1 MKSFFDVRQNYGAP
15 NQKYRTPNQKYRTPN
30 QKNYEKF
37 QNILSGKTWPFFES
51 TDMQNI
57 AKRRKVA

>member
-1 MKSFFDVRQNYGAP
+1 MKSFIEVRQNYGAP

-30 QKNYEKF
+30 QKKYE
-37 QNILSGKTWPFFES
+37 NILSGETWPFFES

-57 AKRRKVA
+57 AKRRQVA